1 MALKLGLPEI
11 SGTSDLPRRLA
22 WLTAARL
29 LVLTIALGLVWFFYL
44 RGSDR
49 VGDFTLQTLVL
60 LLAVSYA
67 LAAAYAMLLRRGRY
81 LSFVADAQLVLDQL
95 TCTVVV
101 YVTGG
106 ASSGATS
113 FYGLT
118 CLVGAALS
126 GFRGAALAAVSG
138 GMLYTS
144 LSVAMQQGLI
154 PIPPDQ
160 AAAIYKLNAADF
172 RFYLAA
178 NLFVLLLVSLL
189 AGTLAER
196 LHWTGG
202 ALVRATERADRAE
215 RLAALGQLA
224 TGLAH
229 EIRNPL
235 GSIAG
240 SVQLLKSA
248 RGLGVED
255 QQLCEIIERETQ
267 RLNDLVSDMMDLTR
281 PRRPQLMLVN
291 LAQVAREVV
300 ELAGRSGRASS
311 DVDVRYEGPSDLFI
325 QADAGMMRQ
334 LIWNLVRNA
343 VQASSPGELVRV
355 TVVQRT
361 DGCAELSVI
370 DRGVGI
376 DEEAQNHLFD
386 AFFTTRSHGT
396 GVGLAVVKRIA
407 DDHGFEIVVD
417 SGPNQGATFR
427 VALGEVEDLPSEP
440 PLVTQTSNRSA

>member
-11 SGTSDLPRRLA
+11 GGSDLPRRLA

-29 LVLTIALGLVWFFYL
+29 LVLTTALGLVYFFYL
-44 RGSDR
+44 RGPDR
-49 VGDFTLQTLVL
+49 IGSFTLQTLIGV
-60 LLAVSYA
+60 LAVSYA
-67 LAAAYAMLLRRGRY
+67 LAGAYAVLLRGGRF

-106 ASSGATS
+106 ATSGATS
-113 FYGLT
+113 FYGLN

-138 GMLYTS
+138 AVLYTS
-144 LSVAMQQGLI
+144 FAAAMQQGLI

-160 AAAIYKLNAADF
+160 AAVIYELEPGDF

-178 NLFVLLLVSLL
+178 NLFVLLLVALL

-196 LHWTGG
+196 LRWTGG
-202 ALVRATERADRAE
+202 ALLLATERANRAE

-240 SVQLLKSA
+240 SVQLLKTA
-248 RGLGVED
+248 RGLGAED
-255 QQLCEIIERETQ
+255 RQLCEIIERETQ

-281 PRRPQLMLVN
+281 TRRPQLLLVN
-291 LAQVAREVV
+291 LAQVGREVV

-311 DVDVRYEGPSDLFI
+311 DVDVVYEGPAELLV
-325 QADAGMMRQ
+325 QADAGMLRQ
-334 LIWNLVRNA
+334 LTWNLVRNA
-343 VQASSPGELVRV
+343 VQASNPGEIVRV
-355 TVVQRT
+355 AVAVRP
-361 DGCAELSVI
+361 DGRAELSVM

-376 DEEAQNHLFD
+376 DEEARSHLFD

-396 GVGLAVVKRIA
+396 GVGLAVVKRIV

-427 VALGEVEDLPSEP
+427 VTLGQVEDLPSEP
-440 PLVTQTSNRSA
+440 SLVSQRSNRSA